1 MKRSLH
7 SFPMLAL
14 ALAVSQASYAQV
26 DANND
31 TATTTAGTSVAIFVL
46 SNDTTTA
53 APMNIVYDGAYESAY
68 GGTVVLGQNNELIYT
83 PAGDFTGEDTFS
95 YSVVDED
102 GSGYG
107 GSAIVTVT
115 VLDAEE
121 PVDPETSIES
131 QVQGASNKRTARMLD
146 AVCAKADSE
155 GSSAL
160 SPELNASCLILGEA
174 SGAELQEMVEDIAPE
189 EILVQRTLMAN
200 TLRSYTSRLYQ
211 FQDSLR
217 PGAEGEAVT
226 INGNG
231 MMLNPYKGGAAG
243 DEAQRWGVF
252 GSVNYDKAEHDQTDY
267 ESGYEY
273 DAYGLTL
280 GVDHGLRPDLHVGAA
295 INWLTYDLEYDSN
308 GGTLDSDQFSFTGY
322 ASWFIDKF
330 SVDTQLGYTVGDFT
344 TERNIST
351 FSTVADGDTDSSQYN
366 FSTQV
371 DYSIGFEA
379 LTVRPYVR
387 VDYMSTQIDGYTEDG
402 GAGWAMEI
410 GDQELNV
417 TESSLGVDTT
427 YAMSFDWGV
436 MVPGLKL
443 TAVSVSSSDYSPVAF
458 HLIGDQSIDGQ
469 FALQPDS
476 EDSLFYQVDL
486 GSVFQLKNG
495 IATFVNL
502 QSTLGYD
509 DYSAFQIVGGFNIE
523 I

>member
-7 SFPMLAL
+7 TFPMLAL
-14 ALAVSQASYAQV
+14 ALAVSQASYAAVTAV
-26 DANND
+26 DD
-31 TATTTAGTSVAIFVL
+31 TATTTPGTSVVINVLANDSSDIPSAPLFVD
-46 SNDTTTA
+46 SEGYTN
-53 APMNIVYDGAYESAY
+53 GAY
-68 GGTVVLGQNNELIYT
+68 GTVVLGQNNELIYT
-83 PAGDFTGEDTFS
+83 PNEGFVGEDTFTYFAS
-95 YSVVDED
+95 DN
-102 GSGYG
+102 SGYG
-107 GSAIVTVT
+107 GTATVT
-115 VLDAEE
+115 VIVQEAVVPPVE
-121 PVDPETSIES
+121 PEASIES

-146 AVCAKADSE
+146 AVCAKANE
-155 GSSAL
+155 NGGTGL
-160 SPELNASCLILGEA
+160 SQELNDSCLVLNGT

-200 TLRSYTSRLYQ
+200 TLRGYTSRLYQ

-217 PGAEGEAVT
+217 PGSEGDAVT

-243 DEAQRWGVF
+243 DEASRWGVF
-252 GSVNYDKAEHDQTDY
+252 GSVNFDKAEHDETDY

-280 GVDHGLRPDLHVGAA
+280 GLDRALQPELHVGAA
-295 INWLTYDLEYDSN
+295 VNWITYDLEYDSN
-308 GGTLDSDQFSFTGY
+308 GGTLDSDQFTFTGY
-322 ASWFIDKF
+322 MSWFIDKF
-330 SVDTQLGYTVGDFT
+330 SVDAQLGYTQGDFT
-344 TERNIST
+344 TERNIES

-366 FSTQV
+366 VSTQV
-371 DYSIGFEA
+371 DYSVDFDA
-379 LTVRPYVR
+379 LTVRPYLR
-387 VDYMSTQIDGYTEDG
+387 LDYMSTTIDGYTEEG
-402 GAGWAMEI
+402 GAGWGMEI
-410 GDQELNV
+410 GDQELNI
-417 TESSLGVDTT
+417 TETSLGVDTT

-443 TAVSVSSSDYSPVAF
+443 TAVNVGSSDYAPVLF
-458 HLIGDQSIDGQ
+458 HLVGDPSSDGE

-486 GSVFQLKNG
+486 NAVFQLKNG
-495 IATFVNL
+495 VASFVSF